1 MINWLPLLVGMATPL
16 LVVFGLWSVL
26 RMLTVCV
33 EDEEVVLVER
43 FGKHIETHREPGLTW
58 LPSRMLPWVSLHRV
72 SLRRDFLQI
81 ADIHVADREGTTV
94 IVDVWIDY
102 RVVDPVKAEY
112 AVSHLHES
120 LRGLVMHATLALLGR
135 QTFGEIL
142 CDRSELGE
150 HLKSD
155 IRTDTERWGVV
166 IDLAFLQKVSLLP
179 EVSAR
184 ILSTIA
190 ARLGRARAEL
200 QEEGRLAV
208 ATLEAET
215 SVKVAS
221 LTAEAKGQY
230 PLAVGRAMAQLGKD
244 PHVLAAYNELYR
256 LSLIR
261 PHRATAF
268 IGFDEEGLR
277 PVDALMIPQ
286 PVPTAS
292 S

>member
-1 MINWLPLLVGMATPL
+1 MITWLPLLLGAAAPL
-16 LVVFGLWSVL
+16 VIVFTLWTIVQ
-26 RMLTVCV
+26 MLTVSV
-33 EDEEVVLVER
+33 EDEEVLLVER
-43 FGKHIETHREPGLTW
+43 FGKHITTYREPGLTW
-58 LPSRMLPWVSLHRV
+58 LPSKILPWVSLHRV
-72 SLRRDFLQI
+72 SLRRDFLQL
-81 ADIHVADREGTTV
+81 ADLHVADREGTTV

-102 RVVDPVKAEY
+102 RITDPVKAEY
-112 AVSHLHES
+112 AVAQLHES

-135 QTFGEIL
+135 RTFSEIL

-150 HLKSD
+150 LLKND

-166 IDLAFLQKVSLLP
+166 IELAFLQKVSLLP

-184 ILSTIA
+184 ILSSIA

-208 ATLEAET
+208 ATIEAAT
-215 SVKVAS
+215 SVQVAA

-230 PLAVGRAMAQLGKD
+230 PLAVGRAMAQLGKQ
-244 PHVLAAYNELYR
+244 PQVLAAYNELYR
-256 LSLIR
+256 LSLLR

-268 IGFDEEGLR
+268 IGFEQDGLR

-286 PVPTAS
+286 TPPAAGS
-292 S
+292 

>member
-1 MINWLPLLVGMATPL
+1 MITWLPLLLGAAAPL
-16 LVVFGLWSVL
+16 VIVFTLWTIVQ
-26 RMLTVCV
+26 MLTVSV
-33 EDEEVVLVER
+33 EDEEVLLVER
-43 FGKHIETHREPGLTW
+43 FGKHIATYREPGLTW
-58 LPSRMLPWVSLHRV
+58 LPSKILPWVSLHRV
-72 SLRRDFLQI
+72 SLRRDFLQL
-81 ADIHVADREGTTV
+81 ADLHVADREGTTV

-102 RVVDPVKAEY
+102 RITDPVKAEY
-112 AVSHLHES
+112 AVAQLHES

-135 QTFGEIL
+135 RTFSEIL

-150 HLKSD
+150 LLKND

-166 IDLAFLQKVSLLP
+166 IELAFLQKVSLLP

-184 ILSTIA
+184 ILSSIA

-208 ATLEAET
+208 ATIEAAT
-215 SVKVAS
+215 SVQVAA

-230 PLAVGRAMAQLGKD
+230 PLAVGRAMAQLGKQ
-244 PHVLAAYNELYR
+244 PQVLAAYNELYR
-256 LSLIR
+256 LSLLR

-268 IGFDEEGLR
+268 IGFEQDGLR

-286 PVPTAS
+286 TPPAAGS
-292 S
+292 

>member
-1 MINWLPLLVGMATPL
+1 MITWLPLVLGTVAPL
-16 LVVFGLWSVL
+16 LLVFALWTLL
-26 RMLTVCV
+26 RMLTISV

-43 FGKHIETHREPGLTW
+43 FGKHVATYREPGLMF
-58 LPSRMLPWVSLHRV
+58 LPSRILPWVALHRV
-72 SLRRDFLQI
+72 SLRRDFLQLS
-81 ADIHVADREGTTV
+81 DLHVADREGTTV

-102 RVVDPVKAEY
+102 RVIDPIKAEY
-112 AVSHLHES
+112 AVAQLHDS

-135 QTFGEIL
+135 RTFSEIL

-150 HLKSD
+150 LLKND
-155 IRTDTERWGVV
+155 IRTDTERWGVA
-166 IDLAFLQKVSLLP
+166 IELAFLQKVSLLP

-184 ILSTIA
+184 ILSAIA

-208 ATLEAET
+208 ATLEAQT
-215 SVKVAS
+215 SVKVAA

-230 PLAVGRAMAQLGKD
+230 PLAVGRAMAQLGKE
-244 PHVLAAYNELYR
+244 PQVLAAYNELYR

-268 IGFDEEGLR
+268 IGFEQDGLR

-286 PVPTAS
+286 TTAS
-292 S
+292 PSS